1 MPAKVKTSVKPEP
14 YTKPGTKPEPD
25 IKPEPGETKGEVS
38 RSAPLQGLRRELTR
52 ETFEELA
59 ALQCEIPEILGY
71 AGLREEELADWARR
85 EYGIPL
91 DQVLF
96 MLRQDGLIAIR
107 RAGFEQLKKSAT
119 IIQQQ
124 FNRFLSGR
132 GEDQAED
139 ARRLA
144 RDVVKARATRRIE
157 TTADLLQIA
166 NAQHAPANAKKDLA
180 RLYQALRIEVNHE
193 MDALRDML
201 LGATRL
207 IGEGGRLS
215 VITYHSLEDRI
226 VKNVLKAGNAEGR
239 VEQDFYG
246 RTSSPFR
253 PIGKVVTPSDDE
265 QQRNPRSRSA
275 KLRVGEKV
283 RTQF

>member
-96 MLRQDGLIAIR
+96 MLRQDGLIEIR
-107 RAGFEQLKKSAT
+107 RASFDALRKSAPL
-119 IIQQQ
+119 IQQQ
-124 FNRFLSGR
+124 FNRFLATP
-132 GEDQAED
+132 AEEKE
-139 ARRLA
+139 
-144 RDVVKARATRRIE
+144 KA
-157 TTADLLQIA
+157 
-166 NAQHAPANAKKDLA
+166 A
-180 RLYQALRIEVNHE
+180 RLSARQVFSMLDPREEEVRE
-193 MDALRDML
+193 
-201 LGATRL
+201 
-207 IGEGGRLS
+207 
-215 VITYHSLEDRI
+215 
-226 VKNVLKAGNAEGR
+226 LKRN
-239 VEQDFYG
+239 
-246 RTSSPFR
+246 SSNR
-253 PIGKVVTPSDDE
+253 NEVT
-265 QQRNPRSRSA
+265 
-275 KLRVGEKV
+275 
-283 RTQF
+283 